1 MPRHLAGL
9 LLTTQR
15 TGLSRAGAEAQAKGV
30 DRGVGGGML
39 GAPVHSLPPEPH
51 IVPVTVEAWRVFMGK
66 G

>member
-1 MPRHLAGL
+1 M
-9 LLTTQR
+9 
-15 TGLSRAGAEAQAKGV
+15 

-39 GAPVHSLPPEPH
+39 GAPMHSLPPEPH